1 MISLSKRKLG
11 RDLQKLAEVK
21 HLQKLALKKKH
32 HLVDGGHQLHFCPKL
47 NFCLKLSEELK
58 IEVGDQSLFFPCLV
72 SLVLCLSLQYPLFNI
87 LCLSP
92 ASIKCPNISPHTF
105 IVVSCFSSV
114 LVQCPSPSAFNLLF
128 FVFLLFVSLFFW
140 FGIRDRHP
148 SAESSITA

>member
-58 IEVGDQSLFFPCLV
+58 IEVGPSKPAFSLSGQSG
-72 SLVLCLSLQYPLFNI
+72 SL
-87 LCLSP
+87 
-92 ASIKCPNISPHTF
+92 
-105 IVVSCFSSV
+105 SV
-114 LVQCPSPSAFNLLF
+114 
-128 FVFLLFVSLFFW
+128 
-140 FGIRDRHP
+140 
-148 SAESSITA
+148 SSISSL